1 MVAVY
6 SVCSLPMLFESQSRY
21 TSKMNMDETVSR
33 KHVTKSMRYAKTTG
47 PLLYSGN
54 YYTVQGY
61 DAMYFI
67 EVCMLKLLHD
77 RPQN

>member
-1 MVAVY
+1 
-6 SVCSLPMLFESQSRY
+6 
-21 TSKMNMDETVSR
+21 
-33 KHVTKSMRYAKTTG
+33 
-47 PLLYSGN
+47 
-54 YYTVQGY
+54 VQGY